1 MDEKL
6 LVIRLSVNLKSNSLR
21 LCGLIAGS
29 YARFQIHV
37 CAFATLRFCLIA
49 SGSHKC
55 SAAFSTDELFD
66 FSEILRK

>member
-21 LCGLIAGS
+21 LCELMRAFSNS
-29 YARFQIHV
+29 YMCV
-37 CAFATLRFCLIA
+37 CDVAFLFDSVGFALVF
-49 SGSHKC
+49 
-55 SAAFSTDELFD
+55 AAFSTDELFD